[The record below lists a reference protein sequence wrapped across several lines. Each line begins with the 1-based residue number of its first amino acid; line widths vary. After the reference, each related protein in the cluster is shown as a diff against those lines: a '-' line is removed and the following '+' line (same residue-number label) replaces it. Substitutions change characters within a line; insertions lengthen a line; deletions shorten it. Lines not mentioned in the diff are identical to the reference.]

1 MTDTTQEQRLVD
13 AARQGDEG
21 AFESLVR
28 LYEKRVFA
36 LAVRMCGNSD
46 DAAEAAQE
54 AFLAAWQGLRFF
66 RGDSSFSTWL
76 YRLTSNACVDLLRR
90 EGRHRSVAGPSL
102 DDDGELNRDVPDTA
116 PSPQE
121 EAERRE
127 LRAQIEEGLRALS
140 PEHRQVLILREMH
153 QLSYDEIADTLDLDV
168 GTVKSRISRGRKQLR
183 NFLLRSG
190 NFLAAPPSKETGKEG
205 CQ

>member
-1 MTDTTQEQRLVD
+1 MPD
-13 AARQGDEG
+13 A
-21 AFESLVR
+21 
-28 LYEKRVFA
+28 
-36 LAVRMCGNSD
+36 
-46 DAAEAAQE
+46 
-54 AFLAAWQGLRFF
+54 
-66 RGDSSFSTWL
+66 
-76 YRLTSNACVDLLRR
+76 
-90 EGRHRSVAGPSL
+90 
-102 DDDGELNRDVPDTA
+102 A

-140 PEHRQVLILREMH
+140 PEHRQVLVLREMH

-190 NFLAAPPSKETGKEG
+190 NFLAVPPSKETGKEG